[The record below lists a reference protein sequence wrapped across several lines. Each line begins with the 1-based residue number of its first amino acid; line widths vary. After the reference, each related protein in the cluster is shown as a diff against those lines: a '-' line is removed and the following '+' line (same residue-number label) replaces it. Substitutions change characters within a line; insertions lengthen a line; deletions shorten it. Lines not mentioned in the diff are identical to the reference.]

1 MEAAKSAAN
10 EEMQENKHTDYIYMV
25 TGDRLVISMNA
36 ELDHHLADEMRDVI
50 DTIIEERGVRHLI
63 FDFSKISFMDS
74 SGIGLIMGRYKKLQE
89 NGSISIAGAND
100 SIQRIILISGLHKLV
115 HTCKDVSQA
124 AKNIEKNKLWCIF
137 QPHTYSRTYN
147 LLDEFSEAFDDAD
160 KIVVA
165 DIYAAREKDTGLIN
179 SSVLVERIK
188 QRGGDA
194 VYVGGFDEIKEYI
207 RQNCSEGDLL
217 ITMGAGDVV
226 LVGEALIK

>member
-63 FDFSKISFMDS
+63 FDFSKISFM
-74 SGIGLIMGRYKKLQE
+74 IMGRYKKLQE

-124 AKNIEKNKLWCIF
+124 AKNIEK
-137 QPHTYSRTYN
+137 
-147 LLDEFSEAFDDAD
+147 
-160 KIVVA
+160 
-165 DIYAAREKDTGLIN
+165 
-179 SSVLVERIK
+179 
-188 QRGGDA
+188 
-194 VYVGGFDEIKEYI
+194 
-207 RQNCSEGDLL
+207 
-217 ITMGAGDVV
+217 
-226 LVGEALIK
+226 

>member
-50 DTIIEERGVRHLI
+50 EERGVCHLI

-124 AKNIEKNKLWCIF
+124 AKNIEK
-137 QPHTYSRTYN
+137 
-147 LLDEFSEAFDDAD
+147 
-160 KIVVA
+160 
-165 DIYAAREKDTGLIN
+165 
-179 SSVLVERIK
+179 
-188 QRGGDA
+188 
-194 VYVGGFDEIKEYI
+194 
-207 RQNCSEGDLL
+207 
-217 ITMGAGDVV
+217 
-226 LVGEALIK
+226 

>member
-50 DTIIEERGVRHLI
+50 DT
-63 FDFSKISFMDS
+63 FMDS

-124 AKNIEKNKLWCIF
+124 AKNIEK
-137 QPHTYSRTYN
+137 
-147 LLDEFSEAFDDAD
+147 
-160 KIVVA
+160 
-165 DIYAAREKDTGLIN
+165 
-179 SSVLVERIK
+179 
-188 QRGGDA
+188 
-194 VYVGGFDEIKEYI
+194 
-207 RQNCSEGDLL
+207 
-217 ITMGAGDVV
+217 
-226 LVGEALIK
+226 